1 MQGKGIVRF
10 FLIAFVVVSIIQFL
24 FVLPT
29 NRVERQAEE
38 YAENMASTAA
48 VESQD
53 SVKRAA
59 RSAFLDSMSSE
70 TVLKIPLI
78 SSFTYQDLKSRQLAY
93 GLDLKGGMS
102 VVLQVDLR
110 ELIRSLANNAEDPTL
125 EQALDNATQAQSN
138 AQDNYVSLF
147 VDGWRAVANGRPLA
161 EVFAGSVDEVTYEST
176 DGEVERIL
184 RTQADQTVNLTF
196 EMLKQ
201 RIDKLGVTQ
210 PNVSL
215 DAARDLITV
224 ELPGIDN
231 PERAR
236 GFLVA
241 AAALEFWDT
250 YRLTDGNLQSSFIT
264 AIQQMSSTNGER
276 EIEEIVPNYVKDSLG
291 NDTETI
297 ASIDTFYKD
306 PTIDAPLQLGGYGA
320 VLGLAD
326 KYNKKKVT
334 DFLADEKNRSL
345 FPRDLK
351 FVWSREPVQ
360 LQNQEDDEEGFYEL
374 YGVKVPRGGVA
385 PLEGDVVTSASADP
399 DPQSGEMQVS
409 LNMDQQGAKT
419 WAAITTRAAQNGNRE
434 VAIVLDNEVVSAPGV
449 NGPIPGGRSSISGS
463 FSTQEANEPKMKI
476 RFN

>member
-147 VDGWRAVANGRPLA
+147 VDGWRAVATDPANTSASGRPLA
-161 EVFAGSVDEVTYEST
+161 T
-176 DGEVERIL
+176 
-184 RTQADQTVNLTF
+184 
-196 EMLKQ
+196 
-201 RIDKLGVTQ
+201 
-210 PNVSL
+210 
-215 DAARDLITV
+215 
-224 ELPGIDN
+224 
-231 PERAR
+231 
-236 GFLVA
+236 
-241 AAALEFWDT
+241 
-250 YRLTDGNLQSSFIT
+250 
-264 AIQQMSSTNGER
+264 
-276 EIEEIVPNYVKDSLG
+276 
-291 NDTETI
+291 
-297 ASIDTFYKD
+297 
-306 PTIDAPLQLGGYGA
+306 
-320 VLGLAD
+320 
-326 KYNKKKVT
+326 
-334 DFLADEKNRSL
+334 
-345 FPRDLK
+345 
-351 FVWSREPVQ
+351 
-360 LQNQEDDEEGFYEL
+360 
-374 YGVKVPRGGVA
+374 
-385 PLEGDVVTSASADP
+385 
-399 DPQSGEMQVS
+399 
-409 LNMDQQGAKT
+409 
-419 WAAITTRAAQNGNRE
+419 
-434 VAIVLDNEVVSAPGV
+434 
-449 NGPIPGGRSSISGS
+449 
-463 FSTQEANEPKMKI
+463 
-476 RFN
+476 